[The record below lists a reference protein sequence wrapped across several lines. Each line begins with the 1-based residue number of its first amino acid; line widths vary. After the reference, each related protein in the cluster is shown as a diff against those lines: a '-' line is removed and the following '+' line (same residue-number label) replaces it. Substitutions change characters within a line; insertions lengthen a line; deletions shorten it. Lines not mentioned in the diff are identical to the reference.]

1 VTEKKHVKVGP
12 PVDERED
19 DGRKHDHLGP
29 NEHKHVH
36 ELEGRAKFLTD
47 NPIEAKVVE
56 PAEQSKPKGSSAAQ
70 TK

>member
-1 VTEKKHVKVGP
+1 MAEKHVKVGP

-29 NEHKHVH
+29 NPEHVP
-36 ELEGRAKFLTD
+36 ELEKRAKFLH
-47 NPIEAKVVE
+47 EVHAKVVE
-56 PAEQSKPKGSSAAQ
+56 PETQSKPKGSSSAS

>member
-1 VTEKKHVKVGP
+1 MTEKHVKVGP

-29 NEHKHVH
+29 TEGKHVH
-36 ELEGRAKFLTD
+36 ELDNRKKFLAE
-47 NPIEAKVVE
+47 NPFQAKVVE
-56 PAEQSKPKGSSAAQ
+56 AGEQPKPKGSSGAS

>member
-1 VTEKKHVKVGP
+1 MTEKHVKVGP

-29 NEHKHVH
+29 SEGKHVH
-36 ELEGRAKFLTD
+36 ENVNRAKFLEG
-47 NPIEAKVVE
+47 NPFQAKVVE
-56 PAEQSKPKGSSAAQ
+56 PAEQSKPKGSTGAQ

>member
-1 VTEKKHVKVGP
+1 MTEKKHVKVGP

-29 NEHKHVH
+29 HPEHVH
-36 ELEGRAKFLTD
+36 ENEARAKFLTD
-47 NPIEAKVVE
+47 NPVAKVVE
-56 PAEQSKPKGSSAAQ
+56 PADQAKPKGSTGAQ